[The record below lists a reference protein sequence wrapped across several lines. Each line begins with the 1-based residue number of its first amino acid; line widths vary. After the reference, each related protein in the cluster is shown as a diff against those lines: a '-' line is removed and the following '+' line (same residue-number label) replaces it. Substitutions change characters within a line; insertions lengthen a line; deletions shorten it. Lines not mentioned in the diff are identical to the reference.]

1 MKLINIFMMGF
12 ISVCGFK
19 ICIAVVE
26 EMEHLRVYQS
36 PYPKIRLGNN
46 NDGGYII
53 CDLSSNYDV
62 FLSGGIG
69 HDISFEEAFLQKYSD
84 VICYAYDG
92 TQKEFPRPKSN
103 RLFYCN
109 KNLASNE
116 TGTTSNL
123 QYFFKK
129 YTNIFMKMDIEG
141 GENDLFKSFS
151 DEDLLKIEQLVI
163 EFHSAEQIIIPSR
176 LAKTHWLIHFHANNC
191 CGTKKVNGIDI
202 PNVFECTYI
211 RKKVGEILAYN
222 TDPIPSPLDQPNLAN
237 VNEIKLTGTPFIESV
252 K

>member
-1 MKLINIFMMGF
+1 MMEFIN
-12 ISVCGFK
+12 VCVFK
-19 ICIAVVE
+19 FYIYSNSI

-36 PYPKIRLGNN
+36 PYQKIRLGNN

-69 HDISFEEAFLQKYSD
+69 NDISFEEAFLQKYSD
-84 VICYAYDG
+84 VVCYAYDG
-92 TQKEFPRPKSN
+92 TKPSLPKPQSD

-109 KNLASNE
+109 KNLASKE
-116 TGTTSNL
+116 TKNTSNL
-123 QYFFKK
+123 QFFFKK

-141 GENDLFKSFS
+141 GENDLFRSFS

-163 EFHSAEQIIIPSR
+163 EFHSAQQIIIPSR
-176 LAKTHWLIHFHANNC
+176 LANTHWLIHFHANNC
-191 CGTKKVNGIDI
+191 CGTRMINNIEV

-211 RKKVGEILAYN
+211 RKKVGETLAYN
-222 TDPIPSPLDQPNLAN
+222 TDPIPSPLDQPNLVN
-237 VNEIKLTGTPFIESV
+237 VEEIKLTGPPFIDSV
-252 K
+252 KL